1 MTSTKPLKIGGVVDV
16 LSQEFPDISVSKI
29 RFLEGEGLIEPD
41 RTGSGY
47 RQFHAADVERIRYIL
62 RQQRDHFL
70 PLKVIKENLA
80 RWERGIEPTTAP
92 PDGPPP
98 ETYFSSSD
106 VTYDTQGL
114 AQTAGVTVRL
124 VEDLVRH
131 GVLVPAVA
139 TDGLETFDADDVT
152 MVRAAQRM
160 VNHGLEPRHLRQFR
174 QAANRE
180 VDLFR
185 QLTGPMLRHA
195 NPASLRQAAEVLADV
210 AQAARDLQETIVR
223 SQLRDTLGR

>member
-1 MTSTKPLKIGGVVDV
+1 MTIQKPLKIGAVVDV
-16 LSQEFPDISVSKI
+16 LSQEFPDISVSKV
-29 RFLEGEGLIEPD
+29 RFLEGEGLIDPP
-41 RTGSGY
+41 RTSSGY

-70 PLKVIKENLA
+70 PLKVIKDNLDK
-80 RWERGIEPTTAP
+80 WERGVEPTTEP

-98 ETYFSSSD
+98 ETYFAGSE
-106 VTYDTQGL
+106 VEYDTQGL
-114 AQTAGVTVRL
+114 AQAAGVTVRL

-131 GVLVPAVA
+131 GVVSPTVA
-139 TDGLETFDADDVT
+139 SDGLETFDGDDVT
-152 MVRAAQRM
+152 IVRAAQRL
-160 VNHGLEPRHLRQFR
+160 VGHGLEARHLRQFR
-174 QAANRE
+174 LGANRE

-185 QLTGPMLRHA
+185 QLTGPLLRHA
-195 NPASLRQAAEVLADV
+195 NPTSLKQAAAVLADV

>member
-1 MTSTKPLKIGGVVDV
+1 MTSKPLKIGAVVDA
-16 LSQEFPDISVSKI
+16 LSDEFPDISVSKV
-29 RFLEGEGLIEPD
+29 RFLEGEGLIDPD
-41 RTGSGY
+41 RTSSGY
-47 RQFHAADVERIRYIL
+47 RQFRSADVERIRYIL

-70 PLKVIKENLA
+70 PLKVIKDNLA
-80 RWERGIEPTTAP
+80 KWERGIEPTTAP

-98 ETYFSSSD
+98 ETYFATAEH
-106 VTYDTQGL
+106 TYDTQAL

-124 VEDLVRH
+124 VEDMVRH
-131 GVLVPAVA
+131 GVLAPTVGP
-139 TDGLETFDADDVT
+139 DGLETFDSDDVAI
-152 MVRAAQRM
+152 VRAAQRM
-160 VNHGLEPRHLRQFR
+160 VGHGLEARHLRQFR
-174 QAANRE
+174 LAANRE
-180 VDLFR
+180 VDLYR

>member
-1 MTSTKPLKIGGVVDV
+1 MTSAKPLKIGALVDA
-16 LSQEFPDISVSKI
+16 LSAEFPDVSVSKI
-29 RFLEGEGLIEPD
+29 RFLEGEGLIEPH
-41 RTGSGY
+41 RTSSGY

-70 PLKVIKENLA
+70 PLKVIKDNL
-80 RWERGIEPTTAP
+80 RKWERGVEPTTAP

-98 ETYFSSSD
+98 ETYFASPD
-106 VTYDTQGL
+106 VTYDTTEL

-131 GVLVPAVA
+131 GVLTPTIAP
-139 TDGLETFDADDVT
+139 DGLETFDGDDLLL
-152 MVRAAQRM
+152 VRAAQRM
-160 VNHGLEPRHLRQFR
+160 IGHGLEARHLRQFR
-174 QAANRE
+174 LAANRE

-185 QLTGPMLRHA
+185 QLTGPLLRHA
-195 NPASLRQAAEVLADV
+195 NPTSLTQAAEVLADV
-210 AQAARDLQETIVR
+210 AQAARELQETMVR